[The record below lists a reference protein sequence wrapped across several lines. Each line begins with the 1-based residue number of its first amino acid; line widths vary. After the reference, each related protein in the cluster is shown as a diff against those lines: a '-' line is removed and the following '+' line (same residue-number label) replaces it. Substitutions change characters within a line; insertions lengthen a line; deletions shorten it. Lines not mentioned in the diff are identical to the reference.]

1 MHWEATLQP
10 TSADRPATNTAT
22 KSTLAAS
29 NAVVATP
36 LCGTSATL
44 TVSAAAP
51 NNKSDQ
57 TGIFGSGAAPL
68 GSTRPA
74 GSTIG
79 TSAAIAA
86 VSIAT
91 APNAQRHSPN
101 WAKKPPVAGPII
113 VATPHIA
120 DTSAEA
126 RVHNACG
133 RAALITA

>member
-1 MHWEATLQP
+1 
-10 TSADRPATNTAT
+10 
-22 KSTLAAS
+22 
-29 NAVVATP
+29 
-36 LCGTSATL
+36 CGISATL

-51 NNKSDQ
+51 NNSSDH
-57 TGIFGSGAAPL
+57 TAIFSAGPALKMPVWSP
-68 GSTRPA
+68 RPA

-86 VSIAT
+86 VSTAT

-101 WAKKPPVAGPII
+101 WAKKPPIAGPTT

-120 DTSAEA
+120 DTSADA

-133 RAALITA
+133 SAALITA